1 MVKSKNLQELNICI
15 VTFPLLS
22 CSGSYYTII
31 NNFLRILSP
40 LVNEIFLITGNFSDN
55 IGFDSK
61 IKVLD
66 IDISP
71 QKEGNIFYKTINQI
85 IIQIKISLHLIRIR
99 KRFDGPIFM
108 LSGTLLLPT
117 ITAKFL
123 RKTSILTAVAS
134 DSTNIRMIYKT
145 APFYKRYY
153 YYLSDRI
160 LELLTFNA
168 ATYIGVESPHVA
180 LFMDLPLTKV
190 IGNGHLFFIGGNFRQ
205 IHNLANRPY
214 RIGYIGR
221 LSREKGVFNF
231 VTALPDITLRSPD
244 LCVTITGDGL
254 LYSEIK
260 TFLEQNALDK
270 LVDFLGWIPHDYL
283 PNYLNQLRLLV
294 LPSYTEGLPNIM
306 LEAMS
311 CGTPVLATPVG
322 AIPDIIIDGK
332 TGFIMENNSPECIA
346 ENVIRAL
353 NFPDLEQIAENGRR
367 FVEENFSFEKTMEN
381 WKGIL
386 QNIE

>member
-1 MVKSKNLQELNICI
+1 MVKSKNLQKLNICI

-22 CSGSYYTII
+22 RSGSYYTII

-40 LVNEIFLITGNFSDN
+40 LVNEIFLITGNFSDDM
-55 IGFDSK
+55 GFDSK
-61 IKVLD
+61 IRILD
-66 IDISP
+66 VNTH
-71 QKEGNIFYKTINQI
+71 QKEGNIFYKTISQI
-85 IIQIKISLHLIRIR
+85 IAQIKISLLLIRIC
-99 KRFDGPIFM
+99 KHFDGPAFM

-123 RKTSILTAVAS
+123 RKTSVLTAVAS
-134 DSTNIRMIYKT
+134 GSTNTRMIYKT
-145 APFYKRYY
+145 ATFYKRYY
-153 YYLSDRI
+153 YYLSERV

-168 ATYIGVESPHVA
+168 ATYIGVESPNVA
-180 LFMDLPLTKV
+180 LFMNLPLNKV
-190 IGNGHLFFIGGNFRQ
+190 IGNGHLFFMDGNFRQ
-205 IHNLANRPY
+205 THNFANRPY
-214 RIGYIGR
+214 CIGYVGR

-231 VTALPDITLRSPD
+231 VTALPDITLRCPD
-244 LCVTITGDGL
+244 LHVTITGDGS

-260 TFLEQNALDK
+260 TFLEQNELYK
-270 LVDFLGWIPHDYL
+270 RVDFPGWISHDAL

-311 CGTPVLATPVG
+311 CGTPVLATSVG
-322 AIPDIIIDGK
+322 AIPDVIIDGK
-332 TGFIMENNSPECIA
+332 NGFIMENNSPECIV

-353 NFPDLEQIAENGRR
+353 NFPDLEQIAENGKR
-367 FVEENFSFEKTMEN
+367 FVEENFSFEKTVEN
-381 WKGIL
+381 WREIL